1 MVLVRRRIAAGV
13 TMETGRP
20 GPRGA
25 LSLLKGA
32 AGSWRRTT

>member
-1 MVLVRRRIAAGV
+1 MDLVRRRITAGV

-25 LSLLKGA
+25 SSLLKGA
-32 AGSWRRTT
+32 AGS